1 MRSCG
6 GFLESLQILKFLP
19 AGLALFNGKANPS
32 GNVVPVGAE
41 VKICLQLNETAV
53 SVADPKHPNA
63 AWEFSGGAG
72 SRRFLGCGRCG
83 VGEGEVVSRDA
94 DGLRGAGVC
103 WCAGAESQEDVGE
116 GKGMVKEGGAGRGG
130 KERWKWLSTCPVWSR

>member
-6 GFLESLQILKFLP
+6 GFLESLQILKFMP

-53 SVADPKHPNA
+53 SVAVPSIPICLGVQWWCWFA
-63 AWEFSGGAG
+63 S
-72 SRRFLGCGRCG
+72 FLGCGRCG
-83 VGEGEVVSRDA
+83 VGEGEVVSRDV

-130 KERWKWLSTCPVWSR
+130 KERWKWLSACHVWSR